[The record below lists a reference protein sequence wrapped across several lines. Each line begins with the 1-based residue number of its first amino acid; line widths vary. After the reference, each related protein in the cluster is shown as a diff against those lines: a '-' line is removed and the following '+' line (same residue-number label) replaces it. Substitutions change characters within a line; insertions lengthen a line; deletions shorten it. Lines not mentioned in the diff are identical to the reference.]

1 MTFRFL
7 VNRPIVTAREV
18 REARKVPTQPLKSIV
33 CLSLTLA
40 ITGCTVGPNY
50 KRPTLDLPGGFR
62 SLAPESTSNAGS
74 AESLAD
80 SKWDKVFTDEQ
91 LQKLIRTALQQNYD
105 LRLAAERV
113 LTAQS
118 QLGVSRSNQLPSI
131 GVGPELQTLRTAKT
145 PKSQSSRWDSAS
157 IGISAAWEIDFWG
170 KYRRATEAAQ
180 ANLVASEWGRKA
192 VLSTLVTDVA
202 SGYFRLRALDLQLD
216 ITERT
221 LKSRRES
228 LRLTT
233 LLSDSGSTTLMD
245 QRQAE
250 QLVYTATAAIPELQK
265 QIAQQENALSI
276 LLGENPGSI
285 ARGKELTAQ
294 ARLATL
300 PVGLPSQLVE
310 RRPDIREA
318 EQALIAANA
327 QIGIAKA
334 AYFPTIS
341 LTGNGGFQSSALTS
355 LFSGP
360 AGLWTLT
367 GTAAQP
373 LFTGG
378 KLRNNVLITESQQRQ
393 ALLTYRQTV
402 QSAFRDVSDALVAY
416 QKTSESLQEQEKLV
430 TAAQDAA
437 RLSHIRYEAGATSYL
452 EVLTNETNYYSAQL
466 GLAQT
471 DLNQLLA
478 LVQVY
483 GALGGGWD

>member
-1 MTFRFL
+1 MTVRFL
-7 VNRPIVTAREV
+7 AVA
-18 REARKVPTQPLKSIV
+18 QPLKQA
-33 CLSLTLA
+33 LSLALA
-40 ITGCTVGPNY
+40 LALTGCTVGQNY
-50 KRPTLDLPGGFR
+50 KRPVLDLPGGFR
-62 SLAPESTSNAGS
+62 SQAPELNSNA
-74 AESLAD
+74 EFLAD
-80 SKWDKVFTDEQ
+80 AKWDKVFTDEQ
-91 LQKLIRTALQQNYD
+91 LQNLIRTALQQNYD

-113 LTAQS
+113 LTAQA
-118 QLGVSRSNQLPSI
+118 QLGVSRSNQLPSV
-131 GVGPELQTLRTAKT
+131 GVGPELQTLRNAEN
-145 PKSQSSRWDSAS
+145 PKSQAFRWDSAS
-157 IGISAAWEIDFWG
+157 LGTSVAWEIDFWG

-202 SGYFRLRALDLQLD
+202 SGYFRLRALDLQLE

-221 LKSRRES
+221 LKSRKES

-250 QLVYTATAAIPELQK
+250 QLVYTAAAAVPELQK
-265 QIAQQENALSI
+265 QITQQENALSI
-276 LLGENPGSI
+276 LLGQTPGAI
-285 ARGKELTAQ
+285 PRGKELTAQ
-294 ARLATL
+294 AHL
-300 PVGLPSQLVE
+300 PALPTGLPSQLVE

-318 EQALIAANA
+318 EQKLIAANA
-327 QIGIAKA
+327 QIGVAKA
-334 AYFPTIS
+334 AYFPAIS
-341 LTGNGGFQSSALTS
+341 LIGSGGFQSSALSS
-355 LFSGP
+355 LISGP

-378 KLRNNVLITESQQRQ
+378 RLRNNVQITESQQRQ

-402 QSAFRDVSDALVAY
+402 QGAFREVSDALVAY
-416 QKTSESLQEQEKLV
+416 QKTSEALQEQDKLV
-430 TAAQDAA
+430 KAAQDAA

-483 GALGGGWD
+483 GALGGGWE